1 MTSKT
6 IKNLA
11 ANLENLNMTG
21 TFDKTNATLNTAI
34 PPASIGLYQSI
45 NELIIG
51 LFKLKADIKT
61 EEKKIQAVLAGDD
74 FSTAYTEED
83 SSLTIANREAAT
95 ISTSGRNELTATAS
109 SNFNK
114 PAVWLGG
121 ATAGN
126 LSEDAVFEML
136 QKMLHVILLISNNQS
151 SATGLTVADFNKD
164 ATYSG
169 GAS

>member
-1 MTSKT
+1 MTTYT

-11 ANLENLNMTG
+11 ATLENLNMTG
-21 TFDKTNATLNTAI
+21 TFDKTHATLDTSI

-45 NELIIG
+45 NELILG

-74 FSTAYTEED
+74 FLNGYTGSD

-95 ISTSGRNELTATAS
+95 ISKSGRNELTATAS

-136 QKMLHVILLISNNQS
+136 QKMLHVILLISNNTTDS
-151 SATGLTVADFNKD
+151 DGLTVADFNKD